1 MIINV
6 TVGIDL
12 DNVTDPVNV
21 VTRVTEGLGVC
32 LRGVEGLTGFQV
44 TQVLPEDEASPVVA
58 KDPTPEEIQEDV

>member
-12 DNVTDPVNV
+12 DNVTDPANV

-32 LRGVEGLTGFQV
+32 LREVEGLTGFQV
-44 TQVLPEDEASPVVA
+44 TRVMPEDEAPPVVA
-58 KDPTPEEIQEDV
+58 MNTTPEETAEDV